1 MSAMSFVVGAR
12 TRAMRL
18 PALVLVALAVV
29 SAGCGGVSDPSSN
42 TVESFSGSLSPG
54 GLATH
59 TFSAGKN
66 GEVQLKLTAIAP
78 NAASLIGW
86 FLGQPV
92 GSVCSPFT
100 SISTAGLNTA
110 AVTYPVNRGTY
121 CVQVLEPGT
130 STVTQTYTI
139 QVSHP

>member
-1 MSAMSFVVGAR
+1 MSLMSLTAFAR
-12 TRAMRL
+12 TDMSHR
-18 PALVLVALAVV
+18 LAVV
-29 SAGCGGVSDPSSN
+29 LAASAMLAGCGGVTDPSSN

-54 GLATH
+54 GVAVH
-59 TFSAGKN
+59 GFSAGKN

-100 SISTAGLNTA
+100 SISSAGLNTA
-110 AVTYPVNRGTY
+110 PFSYPVNKGSY
-121 CVQVLEPGT
+121 CVEILEPGT
-130 STVTQTYTI
+130 STVVQSYTI

>member
-1 MSAMSFVVGAR
+1 MNVMSLAAGVRPDAS
-12 TRAMRL
+12 RL
-18 PALVLVALAVV
+18 LAVVLVAAVV
-29 SAGCGGVSDPSSN
+29 SAGCGGVTDPSSN

-54 GLATH
+54 GVAIH

-78 NAASLIGW
+78 NAASLIAW

-92 GSVCSPFT
+92 STVCSPFT
-100 SISTAGLNTA
+100 SITSAGLNSA
-110 AVTYPVNRGTY
+110 PFAYPVNKGTY
-121 CVQVLEPGT
+121 CVEILEPGT
-130 STVTQTYTI
+130 SSVVQSYTI

>member
-1 MSAMSFVVGAR
+1 MSAMSFVAGAR
-12 TRAMRL
+12 THAMHL
-18 PALVLVALAVV
+18 LAVLLVAGAVI
-29 SAGCGGVSDPSSN
+29 SAGCGGVTDPSSN

-54 GLATH
+54 GVATH

-78 NAASLIGW
+78 NPASLIGW
-86 FLGQPV
+86 ALGLPV
-92 GSVCSPFT
+92 NSLCSAFT
-100 SISTAGLNTA
+100 SITTAGLNTA
-110 AVTYPVNRGTY
+110 AVTYPVNKGSY
-121 CVQVLEPGT
+121 CVQVYEAGT